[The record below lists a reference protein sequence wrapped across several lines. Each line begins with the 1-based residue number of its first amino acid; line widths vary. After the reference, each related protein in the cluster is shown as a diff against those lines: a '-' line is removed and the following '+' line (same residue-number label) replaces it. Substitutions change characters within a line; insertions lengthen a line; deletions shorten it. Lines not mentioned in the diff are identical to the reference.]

1 MPLSPARRAA
11 FEILRRVEDEHAYAS
26 SLLASIDKD
35 LRAADRALCH
45 ELVLGVLRWQL
56 WLDRVLEHFAKRPL
70 EKVDLAVRLSL
81 RLGLYQLRFLSRIP
95 PSAAVN
101 DSVNL
106 VRAAGLRSAAGF
118 TNAILRRSDREAKY
132 DPAENISDPIE
143 KVAIQTSHPSWLIQR
158 WADALGLEEAAAL
171 AHANN
176 QPAPFSFRLTAKA
189 AIKDGEAQRIFE
201 ELKAARV
208 EVRRSKTTPDAWRV
222 IGQRPALLRDLT
234 SAGLIYQQDEAS
246 QLVAHFVQAKAGDR
260 VLDICAAP
268 GSKTTHISALS
279 PQVLIV
285 AGDLH
290 EHRLRLLRELAS
302 AQGTRPLAVALDG
315 TGALPFA
322 PASFDLVLV
331 DAPCSGTGTL
341 RRNPEIRWR
350 LAEPDIAEL
359 SSKQSRI
366 LGQAAKMVRPG
377 GRLLYST
384 CSLESDENEAVA
396 AAFMT
401 EHTDFAQL
409 PLADPQI
416 SSGMGNLRA
425 AAGAI
430 RTWPHLHDVD
440 GFFMIAFQRRD

>member
-26 SLLASIDKD
+26 SLLATIDKD
-35 LRAADRALCH
+35 LRTADRALCH

-56 WLDRVLEHFAKRPL
+56 WLDRALEHFAKRPL
-70 EKVDLAVRLSL
+70 EKIDLAVRLSL
-81 RLGLYQLRFLSRIP
+81 RIGLYQLRFLSRIP

-106 VRAAGLRSAAGF
+106 VRAAGLQSAAGF
-118 TNAILRRSDREAKY
+118 TNAILRRADREAKY

-158 WADALGLEEAAAL
+158 WTGALGLEEATAL
-171 AHANN
+171 ARAHNE
-176 QPAPFSFRLTAKA
+176 PPPFSFRLTAKA
-189 AIKDGEAQRIFE
+189 MARDGEARRIFA
-201 ELKAARV
+201 ELKEAGA
-208 EVRRSKTTPDAWRV
+208 ELQPSKITPDAWRV
-222 IGQRPALLRDLT
+222 IGTRPALLRDLT

-246 QLVAHFVQAKAGDR
+246 QLVAHIVETKAGDR
-260 VLDICAAP
+260 MLDVCAAP
-268 GSKTTHISALS
+268 GSKTTHLSALS
-279 PQVLIV
+279 PQAIIV

-302 AQGTRPLAVALDG
+302 AQGARPLAVALDG
-315 TGALPFA
+315 TEALPFA
-322 PASFDLVLV
+322 PASFDRVLV

-341 RRNPEIRWR
+341 RHNPEIRWR
-350 LAEPDIAEL
+350 LTEPDIFEL

-366 LGQAAKMVRPG
+366 LKQAAEMVRPG

-396 AAFMT
+396 SAFMT
-401 EHTDFAQL
+401 EHTEFEQSL
-409 PLADPQI
+409 LAHPKI
-416 SSGMGNLRA
+416 SSGVANLGA
-425 AAGAI
+425 ATGAI

-440 GFFMIAFQRRD
+440 GFFMIAFQRRA